1 MITENDKKVIIEY
14 AKKYEAKYVLL
25 FGSSASQDES
35 GDIDIAVKGIK
46 PEKFFK
52 FYAEIFKYATKPVD
66 LIDLNERSSFND
78 LVEKNGIRI
87 YG

>member
-1 MITENDKKVIIEY
+1 MIAENDKKVIIDY
-14 AKKYEAKYVLL
+14 AKKYEAEYVLL
-25 FGSSASQDES
+25 FGSSVLRGES

-52 FYAEIFKYATKPVD
+52 FYAEVFKYATKPVD
-66 LIDLNERSSFND
+66 IIDLNESSAFND
-78 LVEKNGIRI
+78 LVEKKGIRI